1 VLNRRL
7 PFCRVVEIEGLLKW
21 DEQRGFAAP
30 EMRGCEAA
38 SFSAAGNILDKSS
51 STSNKDIIHILDP
64 RAINDIAQKDTLIF
78 EESKRR
84 NTNL

>member
-1 VLNRRL
+1 
-7 PFCRVVEIEGLLKW
+7 
-21 DEQRGFAAP
+21 
-30 EMRGCEAA
+30 M
-38 SFSAAGNILDKSS
+38 GN
-51 STSNKDIIHILDP
+51 NDIIHILDP